1 MLYGKLTGYLDISL
15 VTPTCLLQILGF
27 KIIHLIAGLRSFK
40 KLTKNLPLDAGL
52 NVFEPN
58 RSNLEPWKDGIKAC
72 NKLMKKNVQERLNM
86 ANEIWQRYEDNL
98 EEVSERKEKQ

>member
-1 MLYGKLTGYLDISL
+1 M
-15 VTPTCLLQILGF
+15 
-27 KIIHLIAGLRSFK
+27 
-40 KLTKNLPLDAGL
+40 DAGL

-72 NKLMKKNVQERLNM
+72 NKLMKKNVKERLNM

-98 EEVSERKEKQ
+98 EEVSKRKVQNFHFIISKAIKYEISPYFLTKSYLYYSK